1 MEKNYL
7 TATPKLHKAGEI
19 FVQVV
24 SLYMLGKWREIYGNN
39 LVFKNLYF
47 SNL

>member
-7 TATPKLHKAGEI
+7 AATLLHKAGEI